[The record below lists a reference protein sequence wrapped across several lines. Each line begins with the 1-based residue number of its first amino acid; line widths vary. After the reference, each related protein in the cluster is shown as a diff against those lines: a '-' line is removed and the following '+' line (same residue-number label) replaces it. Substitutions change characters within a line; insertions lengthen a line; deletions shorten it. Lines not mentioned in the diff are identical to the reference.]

1 MALAFGRPSTH
12 PPPPVIEDLTMLDY
26 TTLRVIWWALLGTL
40 LIGFA
45 IMDGF
50 DFGVAGLLKVLG
62 RDNEERLVLLE
73 GIEPTWEGN
82 QVWFILA
89 GGATFAAWPM
99 LYAVSFSGMY
109 FAIALVLLA
118 FILRP
123 VGFNFRGKIHDPR
136 WASLW
141 DWVLTGS
148 GLVVML
154 VSGVAFGNLFLGV
167 PFQFD
172 DDLRMSWHGGFFEL
186 LHPFALLTGLVSL
199 SMLLAHG
206 ACWAALK
213 SDLTIAVRAVK
224 IARWM
229 TLIYAVLYVLAGV
242 WVAYGIS
249 GYAVAGPVVTD
260 GVSNPLYKQVAQ
272 GGSWFA
278 SYMQYPWFWVAPLLA
293 LVSAVGVQLLISRRN
308 VAAFIASS
316 LMVGS
321 TIASAGFALFPFLL
335 PSSLDPRSSLTVWDA
350 SSSRGTLQLM
360 LGVAVVLLPIIILYT
375 SWVYRV
381 MRGRVTLEQ
390 IRKAHSGY

>member
-1 MALAFGRPSTH
+1 MF
-12 PPPPVIEDLTMLDY
+12 DY
-26 TTLRVIWWALLGTL
+26 DTLRVIWWALLGTL

-62 RDNEERLVLLE
+62 RDNEERQVLLE

-118 FILRP
+118 LILRP

-141 DWVLTGS
+141 DWILTAS
-148 GLVVML
+148 GWVVML
-154 VSGVAFGNLFLGV
+154 VAGVAFGNLFLGL
-167 PFQFD
+167 PFRFD
-172 DDLRMSWHGGFFEL
+172 DDLRMSWQGGFFDL
-186 LHPFALLTGLVSL
+186 LHPYALLCGLVSL
-199 SMLLAHG
+199 AMLLGHG

-213 SDLTIAVRAVK
+213 ADHLIADRAVRV
-224 IARWM
+224 ARWT
-229 TLIYAVLYVLAGV
+229 TLGFAMLYVLAGI
-242 WVAYGIS
+242 WLAYGIP
-249 GYAVAGPVVTD
+249 GYAVVGPVLTD
-260 GVSNPLYKQVAQ
+260 GISNPLYKQVAT

-278 SYMQYPWFWVAPLLA
+278 SYMEYPWFWVAPLLA
-293 LVSAVGVQLLISRRN
+293 LVSAVAVQALIGRRD
-308 VAAFIASS
+308 VTGFIASS

-335 PSSLDPRSSLTVWDA
+335 PSSLDPHSSLTVWDA
-350 SSSRGTLQLM
+350 SSSHGTLQLM
-360 LGVAVVLLPIIILYT
+360 LVATVVLLPVVIMYT

-390 IRKAHSGY
+390 IRKAHGGY

>member
-1 MALAFGRPSTH
+1 
-12 PPPPVIEDLTMLDY
+12 MLDY
-26 TTLRVIWWALLGTL
+26 TTLRVIWWAILGTL

-73 GIEPTWEGN
+73 GIE
-82 QVWFILA
+82 VWFILA

-109 FAIALVLLA
+109 LAIALVLLA

-186 LHPFALLTGLVSL
+186 LQPFALLCG
-199 SMLLAHG
+199 
-206 ACWAALK
+206 
-213 SDLTIAVRAVK
+213 
-224 IARWM
+224 
-229 TLIYAVLYVLAGV
+229 
-242 WVAYGIS
+242 
-249 GYAVAGPVVTD
+249 
-260 GVSNPLYKQVAQ
+260 
-272 GGSWFA
+272 
-278 SYMQYPWFWVAPLLA
+278 
-293 LVSAVGVQLLISRRN
+293 
-308 VAAFIASS
+308 
-316 LMVGS
+316 
-321 TIASAGFALFPFLL
+321 
-335 PSSLDPRSSLTVWDA
+335 
-350 SSSRGTLQLM
+350 
-360 LGVAVVLLPIIILYT
+360 
-375 SWVYRV
+375 
-381 MRGRVTLEQ
+381 
-390 IRKAHSGY
+390 

>member
-1 MALAFGRPSTH
+1 
-12 PPPPVIEDLTMLDY
+12 MLDY
-26 TTLRVIWWALLGTL
+26 ATLRVIWWALLGTL

-62 RDNEERLVLLE
+62 RNNEERQVLLE

-89 GGATFAAWPM
+89 GGATFAAWPT

-109 FAIALVLLA
+109 LAIALVLLA

-148 GLVVML
+148 GVLVML
-154 VSGVAFGNLFLGV
+154 VAGVAFGNLFLGA
-167 PFQFD
+167 PFRFD

-186 LHPFALLTGLVSL
+186 LHPFALLCGLVSL

-213 SDLTIAVRAVK
+213 ADHLIAARAVK

-229 TLIYAVLYVLAGV
+229 TLTYAVLYVLAGV
-242 WVAYGIS
+242 WVAYGLP
-249 GYAVAGPVVTD
+249 GYAIAGPVVTD
-260 GVSNPLYKQVAQ
+260 GASNPLYKQVAV

-278 SYMQYPWFWVAPLLA
+278 SYMLYPWFWIAPVLA
-293 LVSAVGVQLLISRRN
+293 LVSAVGVQALIGRRS
-308 VAAFIASS
+308 VAGFIASS

-350 SSSRGTLQLM
+350 SSSHGTLQLM
-360 LGVAVVLLPIIILYT
+360 LIVTVVLLPIVLLYT

-390 IRKAHSGY
+390 VRKAHGGY

>member
-1 MALAFGRPSTH
+1 MF
-12 PPPPVIEDLTMLDY
+12 DY
-26 TTLRVIWWALLGTL
+26 ATLRVIWWALLGTL

-45 IMDGF
+45 ILDGF

-62 RDNEERLVLLE
+62 RDNEERRVLLE

-82 QVWFILA
+82 QVWFIVA

-99 LYAVSFSGMY
+99 VYAVSFSGMY

-118 FILRP
+118 LILRP
-123 VGFNFRGKIHDPR
+123 VGFNFRDKVHDPR

-148 GLVVML
+148 GLAVML
-154 VSGVAFGNLFLGV
+154 VSGVAFGNLFLGL
-167 PFQFD
+167 PFRFD
-172 DDLRMSWHGGFFEL
+172 DDLRMSWHGGFFDL
-186 LHPFALLTGLVSL
+186 LHPFALLSGLVSL

-213 SDLTIAVRAVK
+213 ADHLIAARAVT

-229 TLIYAVLYVLAGV
+229 TLLFAALYVAAGV
-242 WVAYGIS
+242 WLAYGIP
-249 GYAVAGPVVTD
+249 GYAISGPMSTE
-260 GVSNPLYKQVAQ
+260 GVSNPLYKQVAV
-272 GGSWFA
+272 GSSWFA
-278 SYMQYPWFWVAPLLA
+278 SYMQYPWFWIAPLLA
-293 LVSAVGVQLLISRRN
+293 LASAVGVQALIGRRS
-308 VAAFIASS
+308 VAGFIASS
-316 LMVGS
+316 LMVGG

-335 PSSLDPRSSLTVWDA
+335 PSHLDPHSSLTVWDA

-360 LGVAVVLLPIIILYT
+360 LVVTAVLLPVIILYT
-375 SWVYRV
+375 GWVYRV

-390 IRKAHSGY
+390 VRKAHGGY

>member
-1 MALAFGRPSTH
+1 
-12 PPPPVIEDLTMLDY
+12 MLDY
-26 TTLRVIWWALLGTL
+26 ATLRVIWWALLGTL

-62 RDNEERLVLLE
+62 RNNEERQVLLE

-89 GGATFAAWPM
+89 GGATFAAWPT

-109 FAIALVLLA
+109 LAIALVLLA

-123 VGFNFRGKIHDPR
+123 VGFNFRGKIHDPS

-148 GLVVML
+148 GVLVML
-154 VSGVAFGNLFLGV
+154 VAGVAFGNLFLGA
-167 PFQFD
+167 PFRFD

-186 LHPFALLTGLVSL
+186 LHPFALLCGLVSL

-213 SDLTIAVRAVK
+213 ADHLIAARAVK

-229 TLIYAVLYVLAGV
+229 TLTYAVLYVLAGV
-242 WVAYGIS
+242 WVAYGLP
-249 GYAVAGPVVTD
+249 GYAIAGPVVTD
-260 GVSNPLYKQVAQ
+260 GASNPLYKQVAV

-278 SYMQYPWFWVAPLLA
+278 SYMLYPWFWIAPVLA
-293 LVSAVGVQLLISRRN
+293 LVSAVGVQALIGRRS
-308 VAAFIASS
+308 VAGFIASS

-360 LGVAVVLLPIIILYT
+360 LIVTAIFLPIIILYT

-381 MRGRVTLEQ
+381 MRGRVTLEEM
-390 IRKAHSGY
+390 RKAHGGY